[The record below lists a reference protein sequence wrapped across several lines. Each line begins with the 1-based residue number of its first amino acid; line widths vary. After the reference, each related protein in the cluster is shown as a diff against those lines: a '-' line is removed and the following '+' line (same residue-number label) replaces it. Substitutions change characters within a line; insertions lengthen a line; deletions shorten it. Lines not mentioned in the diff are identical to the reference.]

1 MSHQTFGIG
10 EVLGL
15 AHPAKLHAAA
25 QGLAAMAGLA
35 RLAAAENAHLSG
47 RTALADFG
55 WDASSLIECRI
66 RVATQKGFFGC
77 SFAGNPDDENATLRS
92 AQ

>member
-1 MSHQTFGIG
+1 MSLQVFGFG

-15 AHPAKLHAAA
+15 ARPAKLHAAA
-25 QGLAAMAGLA
+25 QGLAAMASLA
-35 RLAAAENAHLSG
+35 RLAAAENTQLNG

-55 WDASSLIECRI
+55 WDATSLIECRI

-77 SFAGNPDDENATLRS
+77 SFADAPDDETSTLRR